1 MDVAKVS
8 YNVGPAPDNPK
19 DGPVTEA
26 QSKTQEFYADT
37 LGWDFEDTWEW
48 NDEFERPTLQA
59 VPEE

>member
-1 MDVAKVS
+1 M
-8 YNVGPAPDNPK
+8 
-19 DGPVTEA
+19 TEA